1 MGGSCCSEKKET
13 KSTNSNTDDTDEP
26 QNTDKPQTVDDDD
39 DDDFCGNDTMGI
51 IPPEEP
57 TPQKGWFR
65 GKANP
70 VRSWFEYVLHTY
82 ISTSPLLSFTLD
94 CDDNCCALSFT

>member
-26 QNTDKPQTVDDDD
+26 QNTDKPQTVDD

-94 CDDNCCALSFT
+94 CDYNCCALSFT